1 MKRLF
6 TFILLV
12 LTALF
17 SLIMTSCQKEPK
29 ADDTYVVSGIQLPSS
44 IDVYSGKT
52 VKITVLGTPPAVGDE
67 VLLVSSSG
75 EKYAFPVSAV
85 GDGVFSFVF
94 DNEDMISGSY
104 IFYLTRGN
112 SSIKIGSVQINI
124 VYDLDDF
131 TPDEGVTVYGIVTAS
146 NKPVQGVVVS
156 DGYEVTATDKDGV
169 YQLKSEKKHGY
180 VFMSIPSGYN
190 VGSDGIRPMFY
201 KTLTESADKSERVDF
216 YLESVD
222 NNDYILLVFG
232 DMHLANRSETND
244 RNQFFRFTNDL
255 NDFLAMNRGK
265 NIYALTLGDMT
276 WDLYWY
282 DNNYAFTDYLYDMN
296 THVGDLQVFH
306 TIGNHDHDMKAAGDW
321 DTVVRYK
328 KEIAP
333 TYYSFNIGKF
343 HYVVLDDIL
352 CTNTSGGTGD
362 DRHYTEQ
369 VTSEQIDWLKK
380 DLEHVD
386 KDIPV
391 VVSTHAPLY
400 NDASLDPYT
409 RLKDLA
415 QLFDA
420 LEGYEVHYLTGHTH
434 RMLNVDKLDS
444 YGHFEHNAGAV
455 CADWWWSYQESGILI
470 STDGCPGGYSV
481 FEMSGTDMK
490 WRYKATD
497 FSDDYQFRSYDLN
510 NVSITYD
517 KYIPN
522 ADAAHKLKFIS
533 YVSAYPENNANEV
546 LLNIWNWDQDWKLSV
561 TENDKTL
568 EPVRVVAYDPLHII
582 AYTAKR
588 LNKNANAT
596 FATSRSNHFFKVK
609 ASSPTSTLE
618 ITVTDRFGNT
628 YKETMQRPK
637 NFTIET
643 YKNESD

>member
-1 MKRLF
+1 M
-6 TFILLV
+6 
-12 LTALF
+12 
-17 SLIMTSCQKEPK
+17 
-29 ADDTYVVSGIQLPSS
+29 
-44 IDVYSGKT
+44 
-52 VKITVLGTPPAVGDE
+52 KITVLGTPPAVGDE

-232 DMHLANRSETND
+232 DMHLANRSVTND

-546 LLNIWNWDQDWKLSV
+546 LLNIWNWDPSWTVEVK
-561 TENDKTL
+561 ENGRSL
-568 EPVRVVAYDPLHII
+568 EVERVVAYDPLHII

-588 LNKNANAT
+588 LDKNKTAT
-596 FATSRSNHFFKVK
+596 FPTNLNNHFFKVT
-609 ASSPTSTLE
+609 ASAPDTDLE
-618 ITVTDRFGNT
+618 ITVTDRFGKKYN
-628 YKETMQRPK
+628 EIMERPK
-637 NFTIET
+637 SFDIDT
-643 YKNESD
+643 YMRE

>member
-232 DMHLANRSETND
+232 DMHLANRSVTND

-522 ADAAHKLKFIS
+522 ADAAHKLKFAS

-546 LLNIWNWDQDWKLSV
+546 LLNIWNWDPSWTVEVK
-561 TENDKTL
+561 ENGRSL
-568 EPVRVVAYDPLHII
+568 EVERVIAYDPLHII

-588 LNKNANAT
+588 LDKNKTAT
-596 FATSRSNHFFKVK
+596 FPTNLNNHFFKVT
-609 ASSPTSTLE
+609 ASAPDTDLE
-618 ITVTDRFGNT
+618 ITVTDRFGKPYN
-628 YKETMQRPK
+628 EIMERPK
-637 NFTIET
+637 SFDIDT
-643 YKNESD
+643 YMRE

>member
-1 MKRLF
+1 MKR
-6 TFILLV
+6 ILLV

-232 DMHLANRSETND
+232 DMHLANRSVTND

-510 NVSITYD
+510 NVSITND

-522 ADAAHKLKFIS
+522 ADAAHKLKFAS

-546 LLNIWNWDQDWKLSV
+546 LLNIWNWDPSWTVEVK
-561 TENDKTL
+561 ENGRSL
-568 EPVRVVAYDPLHII
+568 EVERVVAYDPLHII

-588 LNKNANAT
+588 LDKNKTAT
-596 FATSRSNHFFKVK
+596 FPTNLNNHFFKVT
-609 ASSPTSTLE
+609 ASAPDTDLE
-618 ITVTDRFGNT
+618 ITVTDRFGKKYN
-628 YKETMQRPK
+628 EIMERPK
-637 NFTIET
+637 SFDIDT
-643 YKNESD
+643 YMRE

>member
-67 VLLVSSSG
+67 VLLVSFSG

-216 YLESVD
+216 YLEAVD

-546 LLNIWNWDQDWKLSV
+546 LLNIWNWDPSWTVEVK
-561 TENDKTL
+561 ENGRSL
-568 EPVRVVAYDPLHII
+568 EVERVVAYDPLHII

-588 LNKNANAT
+588 LDKNKTAT
-596 FATSRSNHFFKVK
+596 FPTNLNNHFFKVT
-609 ASSPTSTLE
+609 ASAPDTDLE
-618 ITVTDRFGNT
+618 ITVTDRFGKKYN
-628 YKETMQRPK
+628 EIMERPK
-637 NFTIET
+637 SFDIDT
-643 YKNESD
+643 YMRE

>member
-216 YLESVD
+216 YLEAVD

-546 LLNIWNWDQDWKLSV
+546 LLNIWNWDPSWTVEVK
-561 TENDKTL
+561 ENGRSL
-568 EPVRVVAYDPLHII
+568 EVERVVAYDPLHII

-588 LNKNANAT
+588 LDKNKTAT
-596 FATSRSNHFFKVK
+596 FPTNLNNHFFKVT
-609 ASSPTSTLE
+609 ASAPDTDLE
-618 ITVTDRFGNT
+618 ITVTDRFGKKYN
-628 YKETMQRPK
+628 EIMERPK
-637 NFTIET
+637 SFDIDT
-643 YKNESD
+643 YMRE

>member
-232 DMHLANRSETND
+232 DMHLANRSVTND

-546 LLNIWNWDQDWKLSV
+546 LLNIWNWDPSWTVEVK
-561 TENDKTL
+561 ENGRSL
-568 EPVRVVAYDPLHII
+568 EVERVVAYDPLHII

-588 LNKNANAT
+588 LDKNKTAT
-596 FATSRSNHFFKVK
+596 FPTNLNNHFFKVT
-609 ASSPTSTLE
+609 ASAPDTDLE
-618 ITVTDRFGNT
+618 ITVTDRFGKKYN
-628 YKETMQRPK
+628 EIMERPK
-637 NFTIET
+637 SFDIDT
-643 YKNESD
+643 YMRE

>member
-232 DMHLANRSETND
+232 DMHLANRSVTND

-470 STDGCPGGYSV
+470 STDGTPGGYTIADI
-481 FEMSGTDMK
+481 SGKDIE
-490 WRYKATD
+490 WRYKPTD
-497 FSDDYQFRSYDLN
+497 FSENLQFRTYDLN
-510 NVSITYD
+510 KVKITYD
-517 KYIPN
+517 DYVPN
-522 ADAAHKLKFIS
+522 ASESYQLDFLK
-533 YVSAYPENNANEV
+533 YVQAYPGSSDNEV
-546 LLNIWNWDQDWKLSV
+546 LINIWNWDTDWKLSV
-561 TENDKTL
+561 TENGNAL
-568 EPVRVVAYDPLHII
+568 EPTRVVAYDPLHII

-596 FATSRSNHFFKVK
+596 FATARSNHFFKVK
-609 ASSPTSTLE
+609 ASSPSSTLE

-637 NFTIET
+637 DFTIET
-643 YKNESD
+643 YKSE

>member
-29 ADDTYVVSGIQLPSS
+29 ADDTYVVSGIQFPSS

-232 DMHLANRSETND
+232 DMHLANRSVTND

-546 LLNIWNWDQDWKLSV
+546 LLNIWNWDPSWTVEVK
-561 TENDKTL
+561 ENGRSL
-568 EPVRVVAYDPLHII
+568 EVERVVAYDPLHII

-588 LNKNANAT
+588 LDKNKTAT
-596 FATSRSNHFFKVK
+596 FPTNLNNHFFKVT
-609 ASSPTSTLE
+609 ASAPDTDLE
-618 ITVTDRFGNT
+618 ITVTDRFGKKYN
-628 YKETMQRPK
+628 EIMERPK
-637 NFTIET
+637 SFDIDT
-643 YKNESD
+643 YMRE

>member
-546 LLNIWNWDQDWKLSV
+546 LLNIWNWDPSWTVEVK
-561 TENDKTL
+561 ENGRSL
-568 EPVRVVAYDPLHII
+568 EVERVVAYDPLHII

-588 LNKNANAT
+588 LDKNKTAT
-596 FATSRSNHFFKVK
+596 FPTNLNNHFFKVT
-609 ASSPTSTLE
+609 ASAPDTDLE
-618 ITVTDRFGNT
+618 ITVTDRFGKKYN
-628 YKETMQRPK
+628 EIMERPK
-637 NFTIET
+637 SFDIDT
-643 YKNESD
+643 YMRE